1 MRAQQS
7 EQAAR
12 EAARKKAA
20 DEQTENAD
28 GKTNEQFETNK
39 TEHNKLIISTNEET
53 PANEIAQLAISEK
66 TGKYPPGHNPGYHTG
81 GLQAKHNTGS
91 A

>member
-1 MRAQQS
+1 LEEEMRAQQS

-12 EAARKKAA
+12 EARKKAA

-39 TEHNKLIISTNEET
+39 TEHKELIINPNEET
-53 PANEIAQLAISEK
+53 PANEIAQPAISEK
-66 TGKYPPGHNPGYHTG
+66 TGKYPPGHSLGY
-81 GLQAKHNTGS
+81 QQKA
-91 A
+91 